1 MVARTTAAPHTSTS
15 AAKSIVDRLILVS
28 NRGPVT
34 HQLDESGRIRRM
46 DADGGVAVALAS
58 VARSQPVTWIAG
70 ACTFADRIVA
80 LTGKPVRIGEDS
92 HVKLVN
98 LPEDVYRPFY
108 QSLCNPM
115 LWFVQHGIAAELR
128 AEGHDVVSAWESGYV
143 PANRLFA
150 EAVIEEIG
158 ENECAPVM
166 LHDYHLYLVPRMIR
180 DARPHAVLQQFV
192 HIPWP
197 RPEAWR
203 ILPDEIVRE
212 LCAGLLANDSVVF
225 QTEDSVEAFMATCG
239 VYLDDAE
246 VFARRGKITYEGQTT
261 SVWANPISVDLQDL
275 QALAR
280 SQETQH
286 YFESLSATRQQ
297 TIVRV
302 DRLDPS
308 KNVLRGLEAYELLLE
323 RRSDLL
329 DHVRFISYLVPSR
342 TGIPEYD
349 DYAAAVFRKADHI
362 NSRFATAD
370 WNPVTVHY
378 EQNRAQA
385 FAGLRLYDVLMVN
398 SVADGM
404 NLVSKEG
411 PMVNE
416 TDGVLILSRTAGSYD
431 ELNAGALSVDPLDI
445 VATAGALEA
454 ALEMPKDERRRRSAL
469 LREAIERHQLRDW
482 LRHQT
487 NDLNAT
493 RHVRESAAAEISR
506 QVL

>member
-1 MVARTTAAPHTSTS
+1 MVARTTAAPHTRSF
-15 AAKSIVDRLILVS
+15 AVKSIVDRLILVS

-34 HQLDESGRIRRM
+34 HKLEESGRIRRM

-92 HVKLVN
+92 YVKLVN

-115 LWFVQHGIAAELR
+115 LWFVQHGIADELR
-128 AEGHDVVSAWESGYV
+128 AEEHDVMSAWETGYV
-143 PANRLFA
+143 PANLLFA
-150 EAVIEEIG
+150 QAVIEEIG
-158 ENECAPVM
+158 EDECAPVM

-180 DARPHAVLQQFV
+180 DARPNAVLQQFV

-197 RPEAWR
+197 APQAWQ
-203 ILPDEIVRE
+203 ILPDEIVSQ

-225 QTEDSVEAFMATCG
+225 QTEDSVEAFMATCAA
-239 VYLDDAE
+239 YLDDAQ
-246 VFARRGKITYEGQTT
+246 VFERRGKIEYQGQTT
-261 SVWANPISVDLQDL
+261 SVWSNPISVDLQDL
-275 QALAR
+275 QALAL
-280 SQETQH
+280 SQETQR
-286 YFESLSATRQQ
+286 YFESLKATRHEK

-308 KNVLRGLEAYELLLE
+308 KNVLRGLEAYEVLLQ
-323 RRSDLL
+323 RRPDLL
-329 DHVRFISYLVPSR
+329 DRIRYISYLVPSR

-349 DYAAAVFRKADHI
+349 DYATAVFRKADHI
-362 NSRFATAD
+362 NTRFGTPD
-370 WNPVTVHY
+370 WQPVTVHY

-411 PMVNE
+411 PIVNE
-416 TDGVLILSRTAGSYD
+416 ADGVLILSRTAGSYD

-445 VATAGALEA
+445 AATADVLEA
-454 ALEMPKDERRRRSAL
+454 ALEMPKDERRRRADL

-493 RHVRESAAAEISR
+493 RYAR
-506 QVL
+506 QQLD